1 MDNEF
6 TKHDGVSLK
15 EHLESKISSLEDK
28 MSVIMQLHQTAIS
41 KAETT
46 MNVRLENMNEF
57 RSQIKDTA
65 ATYLTKAEF
74 DQYVKGQDNRITIVD
89 EKIKSFE
96 LDRAMMSGKASI
108 TSLILP
114 TAIAILSLALSLVK
128 LFVN

>member
-6 TKHDGVSLK
+6 TKHDAVSLK
-15 EHLESKISSLEDK
+15 EHLESKITSLEDK

-41 KAETT
+41 KAEQT

-57 RSQIKDTA
+57 RAQMKDTA
-65 ATYLTKAEF
+65 STYLTRAEF
-74 DQYVKGQDNRITIVD
+74 QQYVNGQDNRISIMN
-89 EKIKSFE
+89 EKIKTFE
-96 LDRAMMSGKASI
+96 LDRATMSGKASI

-128 LFVN
+128 LFIH